1 LRFGAASR
9 DEALEQRVLRQSC
22 QAATAGWFR
31 LELFFGPKVRNA
43 LAEKLCETSDSRHQP
58 RGLGL
63 SPTGDRGDPRI

>member
-1 LRFGAASR
+1 
-9 DEALEQRVLRQSC
+9 VL
-22 QAATAGWFR
+22 F
-31 LELFFGPKVRNA
+31 LGPKVRNA